1 MLNSSF
7 RTIIKPKRRSDG
19 DIHTE
24 GLRLGAERQ
33 ARFKGRGARR
43 GSHVARKTT
52 TCEQVASGVVYL
64 QDPRTCEQNLR
75 LTQLDSS
82 FFLKG
87 EISKLIDEWREV
99 TEL

>member
-7 RTIIKPKRRSDG
+7 RTIIKPERRSDG

-43 GSHVARKTT
+43 GSQVAR
-52 TCEQVASGVVYL
+52 ENHDV
-64 QDPRTCEQNLR
+64 
-75 LTQLDSS
+75 
-82 FFLKG
+82 
-87 EISKLIDEWREV
+87 
-99 TEL
+99 